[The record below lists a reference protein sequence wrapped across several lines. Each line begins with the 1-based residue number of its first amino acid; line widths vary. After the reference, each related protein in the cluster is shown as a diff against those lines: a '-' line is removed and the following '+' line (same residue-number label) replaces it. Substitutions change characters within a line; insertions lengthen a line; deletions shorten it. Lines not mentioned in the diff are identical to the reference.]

1 MKGNICSLHSF
12 FFFLV
17 ELFFPHFSTK
27 SNVLCILSRHFFFE
41 SRKYSGFNLGLNQS
55 LFLPVH
61 ALALTKSLC
70 CLLIFLHRQPCATF
84 TSLLWLQNTYTG
96 KVRTLPTHATN
107 YSVCN
112 ISIYRMQYMYSICF
126 FFFYLQYIHCCVLFS
141 LVLLFLH
148 PTNMYILYLGRC
160 LQLDA
165 VKKRENGG
173 FI

>member
-1 MKGNICSLHSF
+1 MFSPFVF

-126 FFFYLQYIHCCVLFS
+126 FFFLLTIYSLLCVVQFSFIVSTPHQHVHTVSGQMS
-141 LVLLFLH
+141 LVRCCKKKGERWFH
-148 PTNMYILYLGRC
+148 IMY
-160 LQLDA
+160 
-165 VKKRENGG
+165 
-173 FI
+173 